1 MGMRAQFVIPV
12 LASILVLG
20 GLGLTQEAFATTF
33 TISDTT
39 TGGDCVALGGSWN
52 NIQKICTITNLTVSS
67 SDILVIDGVFF
78 FILDTVF
85 NSGTIQVNGGST
97 IQSGAIIIFD
107 SASLVNNGFI
117 QVNGGSG
124 FSSGIIFN
132 GGLLDNNNIIEING
146 GPFPGGNGILEGS
159 GTVSNSG
166 TITVNGSVESFS
178 GLILLFNG
186 IFLNECGGVLVLNGG
201 TGQESGFM
209 RVESDFVL
217 TPFTNFGIIDLNGN
231 DGFRSGSI
239 IWFSFLPLLNHGI
252 INSNPGSGDQSGVF
266 VSAGG
271 SIIIEEPPQCP
282 LAKLNELI
290 SEIDGFE
297 LSKPSEK
304 SLTQKLNAAIKFLTD
319 KNEKNDLNS
328 CNKLNDFVNQVNA
341 QDGKGLTTPQAD
353 SLRDSAQE
361 IKNSIGCT

>member
-1 MGMRAQFVIPV
+1 MRAQFVIPV
-12 LASILVLG
+12 LASILILG

-85 NSGTIQVNGGST
+85 NSGTIHVNGGST
-97 IQSGAIIIFD
+97 IQSGAIIIFN

-146 GPFPGGNGILEGS
+146 GPFPGGNGILSSS

-166 TITVNGSVESFS
+166 IFIVNGNVESFS
-178 GLILLFNG
+178 GIVLLSEFS
-186 IFLNECGGVLVLNGG
+186 IFINECGGVLVLNGG

-209 RVESDFVL
+209 RVEDDFGL
-217 TPFTNFGIIDLNGN
+217 STFTNFGIIDLNGN
-231 DGFRSGSI
+231 DGLGSGSI
-239 IWFSFLPLLNHGI
+239 FWFAFSPLLNHGI
-252 INSNPGSGDQSGVF
+252 INSNPGSGDFSGGF
-266 VSAGG
+266 FFGT
-271 SIIIEEPPQCP
+271 IIEEPGQCA
-282 LAKLNELI
+282 LDKLNELI
-290 SEIDGFE
+290 SVIEGLD
-297 LSKPSEK
+297 LSKPSDK

-328 CNKLNDFVNQVNA
+328 CNKLNDFVKLVNA
-341 QDGKGLTTPQAD
+341 QDGKGLSPAQAD

-361 IKNSIGCT
+361 IKTSIGCT